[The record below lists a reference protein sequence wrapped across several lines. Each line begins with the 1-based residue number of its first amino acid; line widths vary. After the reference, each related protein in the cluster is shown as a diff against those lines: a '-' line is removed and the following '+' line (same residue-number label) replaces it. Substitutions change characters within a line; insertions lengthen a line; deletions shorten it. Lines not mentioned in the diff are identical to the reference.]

1 MTPGRGKSHMHDRS
15 LPPERPL
22 RGNRALWPEWEPQLW
37 VRVGYIFTGA
47 LLLFRL
53 GYIASGV
60 IELSNDEAYQWLWSK
75 HLALS
80 YFSKPPAIA
89 FIQFAGTWLW
99 GDTELGVR
107 FFPPVFAA
115 ILSVVMLRFLAR
127 EVGAR
132 QAFLLL

>member
-1 MTPGRGKSHMHDRS
+1 MESARTGSAR
-15 LPPERPL
+15 
-22 RGNRALWPEWEPQLW
+22 EPQREQLW
-37 VRVGYIFTGA
+37 LWSGYVLVII
-47 LLLFRL
+47 LILFRL
-53 GYIASGV
+53 GYVASGF

-107 FFPPVFAA
+107 FFSPIFAA
-115 ILSVVMLRFLAR
+115 LLSLFMIRFLSG
-127 EVGAR
+127 VGGAR
-132 QAFLLL
+132 QAILFVLIITSTPLLGVRGVL